1 MRCAIGR
8 ASAPL
13 STGASL
19 CLVSSLLRFR
29 QMLSDRPYLR
39 DDYPR
44 ERTSVLTWL
53 ICAIVAGFVLQFLFG
68 TLRFNN
74 TPPLTE
80 EFGLTVASL
89 KAGKVWTLFTHGFL
103 HDKFFLPHIAANL
116 LGLFFIGRELLPV
129 LGARRFLG
137 VYFGALIV
145 GGLTWSLAHWQT
157 GGTYFGA
164 TAAVDA
170 LLVIFACFFP
180 HRRIEFLFFFVP
192 VSLKPKYLALGLLV
206 FDLFGLFVHEIQ
218 NLPLPFDF
226 TLAHSAHL
234 GGMFAGWIY
243 FRYLHDVPW
252 TLPTVRSEDDGLNRH
267 KSLVGDSAVAPVPQ
281 LDVSNPSDV
290 RAEVDRIL
298 DKINSHG
305 LAALTQDEKR
315 LLDEAKALMTRR

>member
-1 MRCAIGR
+1 
-8 ASAPL
+8 
-13 STGASL
+13 
-19 CLVSSLLRFR
+19 
-29 QMLSDRPYLR
+29 MLSDRPYMR
-39 DDYPR
+39 DNYPR

-53 ICAIVAGFVLQFLFG
+53 ICATVAGFILQFIFSS
-68 TLRFNN
+68 LRAN
-74 TPPLTE
+74 PGQSLTD
-80 EFGLTVASL
+80 EFGLTIAHL
-89 KAGKVWTLFTHGFL
+89 KAGQVWTLLTHGFL
-103 HDKFFLPHIAANL
+103 HEKHFLPHIAANL
-116 LGLFFIGRELLPV
+116 LALFFIGRELLPV
-129 LGARRFLG
+129 LGSRRFLAL
-137 VYFGALIV
+137 YFGALTA
-145 GGLTWSLAHWQT
+145 GGLVWTLAHWRT

-170 LLVIFACFFP
+170 LLVVFACFFP
-180 HRRIEFLFFFVP
+180 HRRMEFLFFFFP
-192 VSLKPKYLALGLLV
+192 VSLRPKYLALGLLV

-252 TLPTVRSEDDGLNRH
+252 TSPALRSQDEPLNRH
-267 KSLVGDSAVAPVPQ
+267 KPHGGDSSIRPVAQ

-305 LAALTQDEKR
+305 FAALTPDEKR
-315 LLDEAKALMTRR
+315 LLDEAKALMSRR